1 MPLARPIPVIGV
13 VGGIGS
19 GKSFF
24 AQTLAK
30 RKNVVIVNA
39 DAVGHALLERSEIRE
54 RIRDRFGA
62 GVIAADGTINRR
74 GLGQLVF
81 GTTPEHARG
90 KTDLEAIVHP
100 PLAAEL
106 HRQIQAA
113 QAAGLAEAIIL
124 DAAILLEAGW
134 RKFCNA
140 VVMFDVPPELR
151 WQRVQSARGWTRSEF
166 ESREA
171 NQLPIAEKRA
181 AADYIVTNVGP
192 EDEVAEQYLQVLK
205 RITDETPYERC

>member
-1 MPLARPIPVIGV
+1 MPASRQIPVVGV

-39 DAVGHALLERSEIRE
+39 DAVGHALLERPEIRE

-62 GVIAADGTINRR
+62 GVISADGTINRR
-74 GLGQLVF
+74 ALGQLVF
-81 GTTPEHARG
+81 GPTPEHARA
-90 KTDLEAIVHP
+90 KTDLETIVHP
-100 PLAAEL
+100 PLAVEL
-106 HRQIQAA
+106 RRQIDTAR
-113 QAAGLAEAIIL
+113 AAGLAEAIIL

-140 VVMFDVPPELR
+140 VVMIDEPPETR
-151 WQRVQSARGWTRSEF
+151 WQRVQATRGWTLSEF
-166 ESREA
+166 QAREA

-181 AADYIVTNVGP
+181 AADYILTNAGP
-192 EDEVAEQYLQVLK
+192 EDEVAESYLQVLK
-205 RITDETPYERC
+205 RITDETP